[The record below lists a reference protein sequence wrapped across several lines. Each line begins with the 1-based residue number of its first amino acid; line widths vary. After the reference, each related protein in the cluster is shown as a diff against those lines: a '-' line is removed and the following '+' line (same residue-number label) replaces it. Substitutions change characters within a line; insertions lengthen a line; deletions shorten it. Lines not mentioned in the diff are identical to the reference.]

1 MIPTVEW
8 KDGIVRMLDQTKL
21 PFETVY
27 VDCRDHQTVAR
38 GIRELWVRGAPAIG
52 VSAAMGLALGARQI
66 EAADFDEF
74 WPKFE
79 AVCTEMAATRP
90 TAVNLFWAIERMK
103 QFVLKQRDQS
113 LDALRALLVE
123 ESQRMIDED
132 IAVNRRIGSHGAV
145 FVSDGD
151 NIITHC
157 NAGSLATAGYGT
169 AEGVMRAA
177 RDEGKQIHVWVD
189 ETRPVLQGA
198 RLTTWE
204 LMEEQIPCTLV
215 TDSMAGYLLYHDLVD
230 LAIVGADR
238 NARNGDAANKIG
250 TYSLAVLCKEHGIPF
265 YVAAPFSTIDFT
277 TESGPDIPIEERDSR
292 EVTHVLGKA
301 QIAPDGVA
309 VMNPA
314 FDVTP
319 ARYITAIIT
328 ERGAFRPQDLHYLS
342 DPKRDPERFRITP
355 VRTS

>member
-21 PFETVY
+21 PIETVY
-27 VDCRDHQTVAR
+27 NDCKDYQTVAR

-66 EAADFDEF
+66 SAANFDEF

-79 AVCTEMAATRP
+79 EICAVMAATRP
-90 TAVNLFWAIERMK
+90 TAVNLFWAIERIK
-103 QFVLKQRDQS
+103 TFVHANREKS
-113 LDALRALLVE
+113 LDELRGLLVE

-132 IAVNRRIGSHGAV
+132 ISTNKKLGAYGAA
-145 FVSDGD
+145 FVADED

-157 NAGSLATAGYGT
+157 NAGAIATAGYGT

-177 RDEGKQIHVWVD
+177 VEAGKKIHVYVD

-198 RLTTWE
+198 RLTAWE
-204 LMEEQIPCTLV
+204 LMEEKIPCTLI
-215 TDSMAGYLLYHDLVD
+215 TDNMAGYFMYHDMIDV
-230 LAIVGADR
+230 AIVGADR
-238 NARNGDAANKIG
+238 ITRNGDVANKIG

-265 YVAAPFSTIDFT
+265 YVAAPLSTIDFGM
-277 TESGPDIPIEERDSR
+277 EAGSSIPIEERDPK
-292 EVTHVLGKA
+292 EVTHVFGKVR
-301 QIAPDGVA
+301 IAPDNVKVA
-309 VMNPA
+309 NPA

-319 ARYITAIIT
+319 ARYVSAIIT
-328 ERGAFRPQDLHYLS
+328 EKGAFL
-342 DPKRDPERFRITP
+342 PKDIHRLVDNKADPEKFRLK
-355 VRTS
+355 